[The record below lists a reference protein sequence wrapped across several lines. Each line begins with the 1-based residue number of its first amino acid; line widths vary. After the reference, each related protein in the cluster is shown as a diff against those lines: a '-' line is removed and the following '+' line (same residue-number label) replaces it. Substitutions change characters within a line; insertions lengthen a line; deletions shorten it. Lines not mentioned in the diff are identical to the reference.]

1 MDLLASLLSD
11 TAVRQRYFPISKSR
25 IFMAHA
31 AVTAMAGPV
40 AEAMNRFIQGHTE
53 DFPDYSETLALIR
66 QTRELA
72 ARLVNASPEEIA
84 LLGPTSLGLSLV
96 ANGID
101 WRPGDEIVC
110 YLDDYPANVYPWIN
124 LRDKGVLVRFI
135 EPAQVGELTVDAVER
150 ALTPKTKL
158 VALASC
164 SFIAGFR
171 IEISA
176 IGKLLRERGILF
188 CLDAIQ
194 TLGAFPTTV
203 EYVDFLS
210 ADAHKWLL
218 GPLSIGV
225 VYVRKE
231 LFEVCR
237 PTLLGAWNINA
248 PNYIAQDQIEFVEGA
263 QRYEPGV
270 LNLPGVAGLK
280 AAMDL
285 LLEVGIDKVAERIL
299 SIRSRLVS
307 GLANLG
313 FTLLGENNSPAHH
326 SGIITVTHPTRNIAS
341 QFQRLSENRIICS
354 PRQDRQG
361 NQYLRFSPHFYNT
374 EDEVDR
380 ILAVLKIS

>member
-1 MDLLASLLSD
+1 MDLLTSLLSD
-11 TAVRQRYFPISKSR
+11 TELRHRLFPITKSR

-31 AVTAMAGPV
+31 AVTVLPGPV
-40 AEAMNRFIQGHTE
+40 AEAMSTLIQRCSE
-53 DFPDYSETLALIR
+53 EFRDFSETLALIQR
-66 QTRELA
+66 TRESA
-72 ARLVNASPEEIA
+72 ARLINASPDEIA

-96 ANGID
+96 ANGIA
-101 WRPGDEIVC
+101 WAPGDEVVC
-110 YLDDYPANVYPWIN
+110 YLDDYPANVYPWMN
-124 LRDKGVLVRFI
+124 LRDKGVQIRFV
-135 EPAQVGELTVDAVER
+135 EPAQVGELTVEALQRV
-150 ALTPKTKL
+150 LTPKTKL

-164 SFIAGFR
+164 SFLSGFR
-171 IEISA
+171 IDIAA

-218 GPLSIGV
+218 GPLAIGV

-237 PTLLGAWNINA
+237 PTLLGAWNLKA
-248 PNYIAQDQIEFVEGA
+248 PNFVAQNQIEFVEGA

-270 LNLPGVAGLK
+270 LNLPGVVGMK
-280 AAMDL
+280 AAIDF
-285 LLEVGIDKVAERIL
+285 LLEIGIDKIAQRIL

-307 GLANLG
+307 GLTELE
-313 FTLLGENNSPAHH
+313 FTLLGENNTPMHQ
-326 SGIITVTHPTRNIAS
+326 SGIITVAHPTRDIVS
-341 QFQRLSENRIICS
+341 EHKRLLENGIVCS

-361 NQYLRFSPHFYNT
+361 NQYLRFSPHFYNS
-374 EDEVDR
+374 EDEIDR
-380 ILAVLKIS
+380 VLDVLR

>member
-1 MDLLASLLSD
+1 MDLLTSLLSD
-11 TAVRQRYFPISKSR
+11 TELRHRLFPITKSR

-31 AVTAMAGPV
+31 AVTVLPGPV
-40 AEAMNRFIQGHTE
+40 AEAMSTLIQRCSE
-53 DFPDYSETLALIR
+53 EFRDFSETLALIQR
-66 QTRELA
+66 TRESA
-72 ARLVNASPEEIA
+72 ARLINASPDEIA

-96 ANGID
+96 ANGITWAPD
-101 WRPGDEIVC
+101 DEVVC
-110 YLDDYPANVYPWIN
+110 YLDDYPANVYPWMN
-124 LRDKGVLVRFI
+124 LRDKGVQIRFI
-135 EPAQVGELTVDAVER
+135 EPAQVGELTVEALQRV
-150 ALTPKTKL
+150 LTPKTKL

-164 SFIAGFR
+164 SFLSGFR
-171 IEISA
+171 IDIAA

-218 GPLSIGV
+218 GPLAIGV

-237 PTLLGAWNINA
+237 PTLLGAWNLKA
-248 PNYIAQDQIEFVEGA
+248 PNFVAQNQIEFVEGA

-270 LNLPGVAGLK
+270 LNLPGVVGMK
-280 AAMDL
+280 AAIDF
-285 LLEVGIDKVAERIL
+285 LLEIGIDKIAQRIL

-307 GLANLG
+307 GLTELE
-313 FTLLGENNSPAHH
+313 FTLLGENNTPMHQ
-326 SGIITVTHPTRNIAS
+326 SGIITVAHPTRDIVS
-341 QFQRLSENRIICS
+341 EHKRLLENGIVCS

-361 NQYLRFSPHFYNT
+361 NQYLRFSPHFYNN
-374 EDEVDR
+374 EDEIDR
-380 ILAVLKIS
+380 VLDVLR

>member
-11 TAVRQRYFPISKSR
+11 TAVRQRYFPISKSK

-40 AEAMNRFIQGHTE
+40 ADAMNRFIQGHTE

-66 QTRELA
+66 QTRESA
-72 ARLVNASPEEIA
+72 ARLVHASPDEIA

-96 ANGID
+96 ANGIA
-101 WRPGDEIVC
+101 WEPGDEIVC

-124 LRDKGVLVRFI
+124 LREKGVVVRFI
-135 EPAQVGELTVDAVER
+135 EPTQVGELTVEALER

-203 EYVDFLS
+203 EHVDFLS

-218 GPLSIGV
+218 GPLAIGV

-231 LFEVCR
+231 LFQVCR
-237 PTLLGAWNINA
+237 PTLLGSWNIKA
-248 PNYIAQDQIEFVEGA
+248 PGYIAQNQIEFVEGA

-270 LNLPGVAGLK
+270 LNLPGIAGMK
-280 AAMDL
+280 AAIDL
-285 LLEVGIDKVAERIL
+285 LLEVGIDKIAERIL
-299 SIRSRLVS
+299 SIRGRLVS
-307 GLANLG
+307 GLAELG
-313 FTLLGENNSPAHH
+313 FTLLGEHNSPTHH
-326 SGIITVTHPTRNIAS
+326 SGIITVTHSTRNIAS
-341 QFQRLSENRIICS
+341 QFKRLSANRVVCS
-354 PRQDRQG
+354 PRQDREG

-380 ILAVLKIS
+380 ILEVLKQA

>member
-1 MDLLASLLSD
+1 MDLLTSLLSD
-11 TAVRQRYFPISKSR
+11 TELRHRLFPITKSR

-31 AVTAMAGPV
+31 AVTVLPGPV
-40 AEAMNRFIQGHTE
+40 AEAMSALIQRCSE
-53 DFPDYSETLALIR
+53 DFRDFSETLALIQR
-66 QTRELA
+66 TRESA
-72 ARLVNASPEEIA
+72 ARLINASPDEIA

-96 ANGID
+96 ANGIT
-101 WRPGDEIVC
+101 WAPGDEVVC

-124 LRDKGVLVRFI
+124 LRDKGVQIRFL
-135 EPAQVGELTVDAVER
+135 EPAQVGELTVEALQRV
-150 ALTPKTKL
+150 LTPKTKL

-164 SFIAGFR
+164 SFLSGFR
-171 IEISA
+171 VDIAA
-176 IGKLLRERGILF
+176 IGQLLRERGILF

-218 GPLSIGV
+218 GPLAIGV

-237 PTLLGAWNINA
+237 PTLLGAWNLKA
-248 PNYIAQDQIEFVEGA
+248 PNFIAQNQIEFVEGA

-270 LNLPGVAGLK
+270 LNLPGVAGMK
-280 AAMDL
+280 AAIDF
-285 LLEVGIDKVAERIL
+285 LLEIGIDKIAQRIL

-307 GLANLG
+307 GLTELG
-313 FTLLGENNSPAHH
+313 FTLLGENNTPMHQ
-326 SGIITVTHPTRNIAS
+326 SGIITVAHPTRDIAS
-341 QFQRLSENRIICS
+341 EHKRLLENGIVCS

-361 NQYLRFSPHFYNT
+361 NQYLRFSPHFYNS
-374 EDEVDR
+374 EHEIDR
-380 ILAVLKIS
+380 VLEVLKPA